1 MRLCGNNEGF
11 TFAGASRH
19 WGALFYC
26 AHIFGCGGS
35 GMSQEGMTILSD
47 KDTLQMIEAFSGFE
61 IMPQNDAVDFEHGFT
76 KLDVDSD
83 KKKHISA
90 LVQHVPS
97 IMAAGSLAQSCV
109 VRFPEGLPHALT
121 KLNQGGYSTMIQE
134 GGKFVGSASLYPA
147 VAQAAF
153 LGVFQ
158 TMSIASGQYFL
169 SQINSELKVMKLNLD
184 KILEFLY
191 GEKKAELMSEV
202 SFVKYAYQNYGSI
215 MEHETQKTA
224 TIGSLQN
231 AKKVAMKDIEF
242 YMSDL
247 DSTVNSK
254 DNSDITALVEKAF
267 QIKESLE
274 LSMQLY
280 GMSSV
285 LEIYYAQNHEP
296 RYIKYIEMEISSY
309 IDKCEKRMLSSFS
322 VLSKCLSDHKS
333 RPWGKIDKSSYEK
346 SVGEFVDSLGTG
358 EESALRKS
366 LRSVLQAA
374 TQTKEF
380 YLRND
385 GTVYLRAS

>member
-1 MRLCGNNEGF
+1 
-11 TFAGASRH
+11 
-19 WGALFYC
+19 
-26 AHIFGCGGS
+26 
-35 GMSQEGMTILSD
+35 MSQEEIVVLSD
-47 KDTLQMIEAFSGFE
+47 KDTLKMIEDVGGFE
-61 IMPQNDAVDFEHGFT
+61 IIQQNDTDFKHGFA
-76 KLDVDSD
+76 KLEIDPD

-90 LVQHVPS
+90 LIQHIPS
-97 IMAAGSLAQSCV
+97 VIAAETLASSYV
-109 VRFPEGLPHALT
+109 VRFPEGLPNALT
-121 KLNQGGYSTMIQE
+121 KLNQGGYGTMIQE
-134 GGKFVGSASLYPA
+134 NGRFVGSASLYP
-147 VAQAAF
+147 VTVQAAF
-153 LGVFQ
+153 LGVFM

-215 MEHETQKTA
+215 MKHESQRTA

-247 DSTVNSK
+247 NSTINGK
-254 DNSDITALVEKAF
+254 DNSDIVALVGKAF

-285 LEIYYAQNHEP
+285 LEIYYAQNHEQG
-296 RYIKYIEMEISSY
+296 YIKYIETEISSY

-322 VLSKCLSDHKS
+322 VLSKCISDHKG
-333 RPWGKIDKSSYEK
+333 RFWGKLDKSSYEK
-346 SVGEFVDSLGTG
+346 SVGELIDSLNTG
-358 EESALRKS
+358 EESMLRKS

-380 YLRND
+380 YLKND
-385 GTVYLRAS
+385 GTVYIKAS

>member
-1 MRLCGNNEGF
+1 
-11 TFAGASRH
+11 
-19 WGALFYC
+19 
-26 AHIFGCGGS
+26 
-35 GMSQEGMTILSD
+35 
-47 KDTLQMIEAFSGFE
+47 
-61 IMPQNDAVDFEHGFT
+61 
-76 KLDVDSD
+76 
-83 KKKHISA
+83 
-90 LVQHVPS
+90 
-97 IMAAGSLAQSCV
+97 
-109 VRFPEGLPHALT
+109 
-121 KLNQGGYSTMIQE
+121 
-134 GGKFVGSASLYPA
+134 
-147 VAQAAF
+147 
-153 LGVFQ
+153 
-158 TMSIASGQYFL
+158 
-169 SQINSELKVMKLNLD
+169 MKLNLD

-191 GEKKAELMSEV
+191 GKKKAELMSEV